1 MILSLSKETK
11 NDFTMYRAELLELH
25 RRTIEA
31 HLEKD
36 VEFLVSNVSEDLM
49 SINNGVINYPT
60 INEMR
65 ETFQEYLDNTEFT
78 VYRNLSEPI
87 IGFSNDG
94 SIAWSS
100 VQVRVEGNTG
110 QGNNKRKMGFT
121 CAWITLY
128 RRVQNSWIRFIEA
141 SSFT

>member
-1 MILSLSKETK
+1 
-11 NDFTMYRAELLELH
+11 MYRAELLELH
-25 RRTIEA
+25 IRTIEA

-36 VEFLVSNVSEDLM
+36 VEFLVSNVSEDFM